1 MISFYILKCELFART
16 IKLWPFIIKSV
27 KKKKKKVFW
36 QQNSYLEAHLLSHPL
51 FHLLSKTKEA
61 FTSSVSHDLLVSPD
75 SKGSE
80 KNEEN
85 GLMFIESR
93 LIHSDILSNV
103 GTYTD
108 HCHAKQQL
116 TLYHPPAL

>member
-1 MISFYILKCELFART
+1 MQALCQINKTMTVHSQIC
-16 IKLWPFIIKSV
+16 
-27 KKKKKKVFW
+27 KKKKKVFW